1 MIIFLIKIKKKEGMY
16 MELNPDER
24 RKRLKVW
31 ISEEE
36 RALLEAKAEH
46 YGYKHLSEYI
56 RDSAIYENVTM
67 VDLKNKNEILKAYSD
82 NTQELKKIAKEFR
95 HMNRYATQLSSE
107 DLDNIS
113 LMIVSILKR
122 QKEMLKLIDN
132 KLDLDVWKE
141 LNHNRIVEDAK
152 KCL

>member
-1 MIIFLIKIKKKEGMY
+1 
-16 MELNPDER
+16 MELNPNER

-36 RALLEAKAEH
+36 RALLEAKAGY

-67 VDLKNKNEILKAYSD
+67 VDLKNKNDILKAYSD

-95 HMNRYATQLSSE
+95 HLNKYATQLSNQ

-113 LMIVSILKR
+113 LMIVTILKR
-122 QKEMLKLIDN
+122 QKDMLKLIDN
-132 KLDLDVWKE
+132 KLDLEVWKE

>member
-1 MIIFLIKIKKKEGMY
+1 
-16 MELNPDER
+16 MELNPNER

-36 RALLEAKAEH
+36 RALLEAKAGY

-95 HMNRYATQLSSE
+95 HLNKYATQLSNQ

-113 LMIVSILKR
+113 LMIVTILKR
-122 QKEMLKLIDN
+122 QKDMLKLIDN
-132 KLDLDVWKE
+132 KLDLEVWKE

>member
-1 MIIFLIKIKKKEGMY
+1 
-16 MELNPDER
+16 MELNPNER

-31 ISEEE
+31 ISDEE
-36 RALLEAKAEH
+36 RKLLEAKAEH

-82 NTQELKKIAKEFR
+82 NTQELKKVAKEFR
-95 HMNRYATQLSSE
+95 HMNRYVTQLSRE

-132 KLDLDVWKE
+132 KLDLKVWQQ
-141 LNHNRIVEDAK
+141 LNHNKIVEDAK
-152 KCL
+152 RCL

>member
-1 MIIFLIKIKKKEGMY
+1 MLLFF
-16 MELNPDER
+16 
-24 RKRLKVW
+24 W
-31 ISEEE
+31 E
-36 RALLEAKAEH
+36 RALLEAKAGY

-95 HMNRYATQLSSE
+95 HLNKYATQLSNQ

-113 LMIVSILKR
+113 LMIVTILKR
-122 QKEMLKLIDN
+122 QKDMLKLIDN
-132 KLDLDVWKE
+132 KLDLEVWKE

>member
-1 MIIFLIKIKKKEGMY
+1 MRFDSQSRK
-16 MELNPDER
+16 
-24 RKRLKVW
+24 KRLKVW
-31 ISEEE
+31 ISDEE
-36 RALLEAKAEH
+36 RTLLEAKAEH

-67 VDLKNKNEILKAYSD
+67 MDLKNKNEILKAYSD
-82 NTQELKKIAKEFR
+82 NTKELKKIAKEFR
-95 HMNRYATQLSSE
+95 HLNKYATQLSSE

-132 KLDLDVWKE
+132 KLDLEVWKE

>member
-1 MIIFLIKIKKKEGMY
+1 
-16 MELNPDER
+16 MELNTNER

-31 ISEEE
+31 ISDEE
-36 RALLEAKAEH
+36 RTLLEAKATH
-46 YGYKHLSEYI
+46 YGYKYLSEYI

-95 HMNRYATQLSSE
+95 HMNRYATQLSRE

-122 QKEMLKLIDN
+122 QKEMLKLIND
-132 KLDLDVWKE
+132 KLDLEVWQQ
-141 LNHNRIVEDAK
+141 LNHNKIVEDSK

>member
-1 MIIFLIKIKKKEGMY
+1 
-16 MELNPDER
+16 MELNPNER

-36 RALLEAKAEH
+36 RALLDAKAEY

-95 HMNRYATQLSSE
+95 HLNKYATQLSNQ

-113 LMIVSILKR
+113 LMIVTILKR
-122 QKEMLKLIDN
+122 QKDMLKLIDN
-132 KLDLDVWKE
+132 KLDLEVWKE

>member
-1 MIIFLIKIKKKEGMY
+1 
-16 MELNPDER
+16 MELNSNER

-31 ISEEE
+31 ISDEE
-36 RALLEAKAEH
+36 RTLLEAKAEH

-67 VDLKNKNEILKAYSD
+67 VDLKSKNEILKAYSD
-82 NTQELKKIAKEFR
+82 NTQELKKVAKEFR
-95 HMNRYATQLSSE
+95 HMNRYVTQLSRE

-132 KLDLDVWKE
+132 KLDLKVWQQ
-141 LNHNRIVEDAK
+141 LNHNKIVEDAK
-152 KCL
+152 RCL

>member
-1 MIIFLIKIKKKEGMY
+1 
-16 MELNPDER
+16 MELNPNER

-31 ISEEE
+31 ISDEE
-36 RALLEAKAEH
+36 RTLLDAKAKY
-46 YGYKHLSEYI
+46 YGYKYLSEYI

-67 VDLKNKNEILKAYSD
+67 VDLRNKNEILKAYSD

-107 DLDNIS
+107 DLDNVS

-132 KLDLDVWKE
+132 KLDLEVWQQ
-141 LNHNRIVEDAK
+141 LNHNKIVEDSK

>member
-1 MIIFLIKIKKKEGMY
+1 
-16 MELNPDER
+16 MELNPNER

-67 VDLKNKNEILKAYSD
+67 VDLINKNEILKAYSD

-95 HMNRYATQLSSE
+95 HLNKYATQLSNQ

-113 LMIVSILKR
+113 LMIVTILKR
-122 QKEMLKLIDN
+122 QKDFLKLIDN
-132 KLDLDVWKE
+132 KLDLEVWKE

>member
-1 MIIFLIKIKKKEGMY
+1 
-16 MELNPDER
+16 MELNPNER

-31 ISEEE
+31 ISDEE

-95 HMNRYATQLSSE
+95 HMNRYATQLSIE

-132 KLDLDVWKE
+132 KLDLEVWKE

-152 KCL
+152 RCL

>member
-1 MIIFLIKIKKKEGMY
+1 
-16 MELNPDER
+16 MELNPNER

-56 RDSAIYENVTM
+56 SDSSIYENVTM

-95 HMNRYATQLSSE
+95 HLNKYATQLSNQ

-113 LMIVSILKR
+113 LMIVTILKR
-122 QKEMLKLIDN
+122 QKDMLKLIDN
-132 KLDLDVWKE
+132 KLDLEVWKE

-152 KCL
+152 RCL

>member
-1 MIIFLIKIKKKEGMY
+1 
-16 MELNPDER
+16 MELNPNER

-36 RALLEAKAEH
+36 RALLDAKAEY

-95 HMNRYATQLSSE
+95 HLNKYATQLSSQ

-113 LMIVSILKR
+113 LMIVTILKR
-122 QKEMLKLIDN
+122 QKDFLKLIDN
-132 KLDLDVWKE
+132 KLDLEVWKE

>member
-1 MIIFLIKIKKKEGMY
+1 
-16 MELNPDER
+16 MELNPNER

-36 RALLEAKAEH
+36 RALLDAKAEY

-82 NTQELKKIAKEFR
+82 NTQELKKIAK
-95 HMNRYATQLSSE
+95 
-107 DLDNIS
+107 
-113 LMIVSILKR
+113 
-122 QKEMLKLIDN
+122 
-132 KLDLDVWKE
+132 
-141 LNHNRIVEDAK
+141 
-152 KCL
+152 

>member
-1 MIIFLIKIKKKEGMY
+1 
-16 MELNPDER
+16 MELNPNER

-36 RALLEAKAEH
+36 RALLEAKAGY

-95 HMNRYATQLSSE
+95 HLNKYATQLSNQ

-113 LMIVSILKR
+113 LMIVTILKR
-122 QKEMLKLIDN
+122 QKDMLKLIDN
-132 KLDLDVWKE
+132 KLDLEVWKE
-141 LNHNRIVEDAK
+141 LNHNRIVEEAK

>member
-1 MIIFLIKIKKKEGMY
+1 
-16 MELNPDER
+16 MEFNPNER

-67 VDLKNKNEILKAYSD
+67 VDLKNKNELLKAYSD
-82 NTQELKKIAKEFR
+82 NTQELKK
-95 HMNRYATQLSSE
+95 NS
-107 DLDNIS
+107 
-113 LMIVSILKR
+113 KR
-122 QKEMLKLIDN
+122 I
-132 KLDLDVWKE
+132 
-141 LNHNRIVEDAK
+141 
-152 KCL
+152 

>member
-1 MIIFLIKIKKKEGMY
+1 
-16 MELNPDER
+16 MELNPNER

-36 RALLEAKAEH
+36 RALLDAKAEH

-95 HMNRYATQLSSE
+95 HLNKYATQLSNQ

-113 LMIVSILKR
+113 LMIVTILKR
-122 QKEMLKLIDN
+122 QKDILKLIDN
-132 KLDLDVWKE
+132 KLDLEVWKE
-141 LNHNRIVEDAK
+141 LNHNRIVEEAK

>member
-1 MIIFLIKIKKKEGMY
+1 MKFNSKERTKRIMVWVSDEEKALI
-16 MELNPDER
+16 
-24 RKRLKVW
+24 
-31 ISEEE
+31 
-36 RALLEAKAEH
+36 EAKAEH
-46 YGYKHLSEYI
+46 YGYRQLAGYI

-67 VDLKNKNEILKAYSD
+67 VDLKNKNEVLKAYSD

-95 HMNRYATQLSSE
+95 HLNKYATQLSSE

-141 LNHNRIVEDAK
+141 LNHNRIVEDTK

>member
-1 MIIFLIKIKKKEGMY
+1 
-16 MELNPDER
+16 MELNSESR

-31 ISEEE
+31 ISDEE
-36 RALLEAKAEH
+36 RELLEVKAKH

-56 RDSAIYENVTM
+56 RDSAIYESVTM
-67 VDLKNKNEILKAYSD
+67 VDLENKNEILKAYSD
-82 NTQELKKIAKEFR
+82 NTKELKKIAKEFR
-95 HMNRYATQLSSE
+95 HLNKYATQLSSE

-113 LMIVSILKR
+113 LMIISILKR

-132 KLDLDVWKE
+132 KLDLKVWKE
-141 LNHNRIVEDAK
+141 LNHNRIVEEAK

>member
-1 MIIFLIKIKKKEGMY
+1 MKF
-16 MELNPDER
+16 
-24 RKRLKVW
+24 
-31 ISEEE
+31 
-36 RALLEAKAEH
+36 
-46 YGYKHLSEYI
+46 
-56 RDSAIYENVTM
+56 
-67 VDLKNKNEILKAYSD
+67 
-82 NTQELKKIAKEFR
+82 KKILLISLLLAILTLG
-95 HMNRYATQLSSE
+95 AVSASE

>member
-1 MIIFLIKIKKKEGMY
+1 
-16 MELNPDER
+16 MELNPNER

-67 VDLKNKNEILKAYSD
+67 VDLKK
-82 NTQELKKIAKEFR
+82 
-95 HMNRYATQLSSE
+95 
-107 DLDNIS
+107 
-113 LMIVSILKR
+113 
-122 QKEMLKLIDN
+122 
-132 KLDLDVWKE
+132 
-141 LNHNRIVEDAK
+141 
-152 KCL
+152 